1 MTSNEKKIINIFPI
15 SIIYFLIILQL
26 NIEKILNDKF
36 GIMKNIF

>member
-1 MTSNEKKIINIFPI
+1 MNLKLLKMTSNEKKIINIFPI

-36 GIMKNIF
+36 